1 MKGKEIYKAEELALL
16 REDPAGAFALAA
28 DIDMEGM
35 PWLPVDFSGT
45 LAGNGHTVKN
55 LKTEKSEDREYAGLF
70 GILSGTVTDL
80 HLRDAYICANGAG
93 YAGVLAGM
101 VTGRAEGCTVT
112 GQLCNCTGAV
122 VGAMAGKVT
131 GTCIGGTAVTA
142 RTGPHEEAGLS
153 ADVAMQG
160 KAALVGEI
168 ADGATVSGLWRDN
181 THRLFRLS
189 KTLQARRQKAAD
201 YMRAMATVTWRIDQ
215 DKLEYIKNRKA
226 PNCVHYQLYE
236 RGKTYMGIPYAHSGG
251 GLARFLSVMASEEK
265 GVYTTI
271 PGLKNGEYYV
281 GAVAESLASEGI
293 SVKDNYGFTQY
304 MGNDC
309 SSAVSWSWRQIS
321 SVDMSEGG
329 CYGRYSGNMIPTEH
343 NKEFHGILPVGDFF
357 ACSEDTRL
365 VYEQVGQEA
374 IWESYAKAV
383 TGDGLCGFD
392 TSGHVLLLSFDPMV
406 IRQAD
411 GRIEPHKSFFVT
423 IEQGGGFYD
432 SKGTDS
438 LFKENL
444 PEPIQYSWRVDYRY
458 NFWDMA
464 RKGNYTDLAQQRKYC
479 GCDHIYLPITMQA
492 LNVEKTPA
500 VTPRVWMEGTRVCS
514 NFYIAATQLDGAP
527 VHTQVSHDWHIYRE
541 FPVTAV
547 DLQKTHDLGPG
558 AYTARVHLSN
568 GQVETVSFTAT

>member
-1 MKGKEIYKAEELALL
+1 MRPHRRQPTRLL
-16 REDPAGAFALAA
+16 R
-28 DIDMEGM
+28 
-35 PWLPVDFSGT
+35 PWDSPRT
-45 LAGNGHTVKN
+45 LEWV
-55 LKTEKSEDREYAGLF
+55 
-70 GILSGTVTDL
+70 
-80 HLRDAYICANGAG
+80 
-93 YAGVLAGM
+93 
-101 VTGRAEGCTVT
+101 
-112 GQLCNCTGAV
+112 
-122 VGAMAGKVT
+122 
-131 GTCIGGTAVTA
+131 
-142 RTGPHEEAGLS
+142 
-153 ADVAMQG
+153 
-160 KAALVGEI
+160 
-168 ADGATVSGLWRDN
+168 
-181 THRLFRLS
+181 
-189 KTLQARRQKAAD
+189 
-201 YMRAMATVTWRIDQ
+201 
-215 DKLEYIKNRKA
+215 
-226 PNCVHYQLYE
+226 
-236 RGKTYMGIPYAHSGG
+236 
-251 GLARFLSVMASEEK
+251 
-265 GVYTTI
+265 
-271 PGLKNGEYYV
+271 
-281 GAVAESLASEGI
+281 
-293 SVKDNYGFTQY
+293 
-304 MGNDC
+304 
-309 SSAVSWSWRQIS
+309 AVSF
-321 SVDMSEGG
+321 
-329 CYGRYSGNMIPTEH
+329 Y
-343 NKEFHGILPVGDFF
+343 
-357 ACSEDTRL
+357 TRL

-479 GCDHIYLPITMQA
+479 GCDHVYLPITMQA

-527 VHTQVSHDWHIYRE
+527 VHTQISHDWHIYRE

-547 DLQKTHDLGPG
+547 DLQKTHGLGPG
-558 AYTARVHLSN
+558 TYTARVHLSN